1 MVPTAGHLMHGF
13 QAQPVFPI
21 WPPKARLK
29 GREEQVRMGYPQ
41 PASVTPAASTHLVV
55 LPVGEEID

>member
-21 WPPKARLK
+21 WPPKACLK

-41 PASVTPAASTHLVV
+41 PASAPPPQAPTL
-55 LPVGEEID
+55 